1 MEDRNARKLKTLYSA
16 NSQVCT
22 LDKQGRVNLMKSL
35 IDHAGIQKETVTIG
49 AIDHIAIWSKE
60 RYDAE
65 VNPLT
70 TDVSD
75 LFDSMQKYIA

>member
-35 IDHAGIQKETVTIG
+35 IDHAGIQKETVTTG
-49 AIDHIAIWSKE
+49 AIDHIEIWGKE

-65 VNPLT
+65 MNPLT